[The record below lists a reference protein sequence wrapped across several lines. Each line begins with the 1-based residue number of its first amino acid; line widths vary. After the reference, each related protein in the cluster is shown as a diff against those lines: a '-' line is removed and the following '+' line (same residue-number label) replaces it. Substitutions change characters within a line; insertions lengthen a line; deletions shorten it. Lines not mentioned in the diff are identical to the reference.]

1 VQPARNR
8 QAGSFRIFSFLLVA
22 GMRKNPEWKRAY
34 ASVISA
40 VIFGLICFGAFGFM
54 NGMAGGYAVAFVA
67 FFLMASGIAV
77 AGLFF
82 HRALVMDAI
91 ITSHQLLAHWTYP
104 DEIARQS
111 ALREYA
117 EYQKRNHALFILV
130 GGMLGAVA
138 IFFIIFIEE
147 GGLETGVFLIAVA
160 ILIFIVSRIAPKIQL
175 KHALAAPHEAF
186 IAYNG
191 IIYEGAVYPFR
202 SFMMTMNGVS
212 LKKARGKDPTMLT
225 FSFTQLVGA
234 YIIQPFDIAVPVPA
248 GEEDTAEGVIRVLG
262 GSRS

>member
-1 VQPARNR
+1 VAGNR
-8 QAGSFRIFSFLLVA
+8 YAGSFRISSSRQVA
-22 GMRKNPEWKRAY
+22 GMSKNPEWKLAY

-40 VIFGLICFGAFGFM
+40 VIFALVCFGAFGCM
-54 NGMAGGYAVAFVA
+54 DGMAGGYALAFVA
-67 FFLMASGIAV
+67 FFLMVSGIAV

-91 ITSHQLLAHWTYP
+91 LTSHQLLAHWTYP
-104 DEIARQS
+104 AETARQS

-117 EYQKRNHALFILV
+117 EYQDRNHAMFILI

-138 IFFIIFIEE
+138 IFFVLFIEE
-147 GGLETGVFLIAVA
+147 GGLETGGILIAVA
-160 ILIFIVSRIAPKIQL
+160 ILLFIVSRITPGIQL
-175 KHALAAPHEAF
+175 KRALAAPHEAF
-186 IAYNG
+186 IAHNG

-212 LKKARGKDPTMLT
+212 LQKAGAKNPMMLT

-234 YIIQPFDIAVPVPA
+234 YIVRPFDIAIPVPA
-248 GEEDTAEGVIRVLG
+248 GEEGTAGGVIHALG
-262 GSRS
+262 GRGL

>member
-1 VQPARNR
+1 M
-8 QAGSFRIFSFLLVA
+8 I
-22 GMRKNPEWKRAY
+22 KNPEWKRAY

-54 NGMAGGYAVAFVA
+54 DGMAGGYAVAFVA
-67 FFLMASGIAV
+67 FFLMVSGIAV

-91 ITSHQLLAHWTYP
+91 LTSQPLLAHWTYSA
-104 DEIARQS
+104 DIARES

-117 EYQKRNHALFILV
+117 DYQDRNHALFIV
-130 GGMLGAVA
+130 IGGMLAAVA
-138 IFFIIFIEE
+138 LFFLLFVEE
-147 GGLETGVFLIAVA
+147 GGFETGAFLIAVA
-160 ILIFIVSRIAPKIQL
+160 ILIFIVSRISPKIQL

-186 IAYNG
+186 IAHNG

-202 SFMMTMNGVS
+202 SFMMTMKGVS
-212 LKKARGKDPTMLT
+212 LQNARAKNPTVLR

-234 YIIQPFDIAVPVPA
+234 YIIQPFDITIPVPA
-248 GEEDTAEGVIRVLG
+248 GEEGTADEVIHALG
-262 GSRS
+262 GREL